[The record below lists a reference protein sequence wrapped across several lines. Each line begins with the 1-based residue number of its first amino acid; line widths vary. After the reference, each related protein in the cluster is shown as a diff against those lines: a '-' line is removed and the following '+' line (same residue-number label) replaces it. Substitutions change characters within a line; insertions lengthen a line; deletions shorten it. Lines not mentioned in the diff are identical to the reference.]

1 MTKLLE
7 AESTQALLKQIERE
21 DAALTAH
28 FQPKLKVNYD
38 LTRALVSFQAN
49 KTAAG
54 YRWFKFKEGFSSALV
69 NYVFDELRLGRGK
82 VIDPFAGSG
91 ATLFSASERRSDSDA
106 VGIELLPIG
115 CEIIRARQAAIQH
128 ADRVIDTL
136 SNWIRQ
142 KPWRVSNGRRVPFRH
157 LRITEGA
164 FPHKTEQR
172 LTSYLGALSYVRDTA
187 SKSVLRLAL
196 LSILEEISYTRKDGQ
211 YLRWDYRS
219 GRRQGTRPFN
229 KGLIQDFD
237 VAILEK
243 LTRFLNDLESS
254 PDLFGYI
261 SKPHIS
267 GKIEVIC
274 GSCLEEL
281 PKLHTNSFSALMTSP
296 PYCNRYDYTRTYAL
310 ELALL
315 GIDEVGI
322 RELRQQM
329 LSCTVENK
337 KKEGL
342 ADIVGVKT
350 FERGGQIFEDQ
361 LLLSAICDYLDHLR
375 NERQLNNSG
384 IARMVR
390 NYFWEMTLVIL
401 ECARVLR
408 PGAPF
413 IMVNDNVRYAGIPI
427 PVDLIL
433 SRIAESSGFEVET
446 IWVLPKGKGN
456 SSQQMGR
463 HGREELRKCVYVWR
477 VPTMT
482 RATQRALE
490 VAHRQ

>member
-1 MTKLLE
+1 MSKLSE
-7 AESTQALLKQIERE
+7 AENVQGHRKQIERE
-21 DAALTAH
+21 DTALTVH
-28 FQPKLKVNYD
+28 FRPKLKINYD

-49 KTAAG
+49 KTAGG

-69 NYVFDELRLGRGK
+69 NYVFDQLRINSGK

-91 ATLFSASERRSDSDA
+91 ATLFSAGERGLDA

-115 CEIIRARQAAIQH
+115 CEIIRARKLAIQH
-128 ADRVIDTL
+128 ADRVITTL
-136 SNWIRQ
+136 RAWLRQ
-142 KPWRVSNGRRVPFRH
+142 HPWKTSNGRQGSFRH

-164 FPHKTEQR
+164 FPPKTERR
-172 LTSYLGALSYVRDTA
+172 LRSYLGALSDVRDAA
-187 SKSVLRLAL
+187 SQSVLRLAL

-219 GRRQGTRPFN
+219 GRRQGTKPFD
-229 KGLIQDFD
+229 KGAIREFD
-237 VAILEK
+237 VAVQEK
-243 LTRFLNDLESS
+243 LTQFLDDLDGA
-254 PDLFGYI
+254 PDLFGNG
-261 SKPHIS
+261 SRPRLS

-281 PKLHTNSFSALMTSP
+281 PKLPDNSFDALMTSP

-322 RELRQQM
+322 RQLRQQM

-337 KKEGL
+337 EKDGL
-342 ADIVGVKT
+342 ADLVGVKN
-350 FERGGQIFEDQ
+350 FEKGKEVFQEQR
-361 LLLSAICDYLDHLR
+361 LLSAICDYLDYLKDA
-375 NERQLNNSG
+375 NQLNNSG

-390 NYFWEMTLVIL
+390 NYFWEMTLVFL
-401 ECARVLR
+401 ECTRVLK

-413 IMVNDNVRYAGIPI
+413 IMVNDNVRYAGIPT

-433 SRIAESSGFEVET
+433 SRIAECVGFEVER

-456 SSQQMGR
+456 SSQQMGE

-477 VPTMT
+477 APTMT
-482 RATQRALE
+482 PARRRVLAL
-490 VAHRQ
+490 AHQP